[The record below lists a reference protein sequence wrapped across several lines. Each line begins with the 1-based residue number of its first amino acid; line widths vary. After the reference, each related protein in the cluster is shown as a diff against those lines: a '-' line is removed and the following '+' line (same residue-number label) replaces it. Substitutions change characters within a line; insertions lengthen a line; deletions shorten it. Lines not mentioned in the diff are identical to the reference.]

1 MSAYGRSKA
10 EIEPLRRT
18 DLAVPVADVEGCP
31 RAIRGGH
38 AINPRRGHLQ
48 TAGSQRRGERRDDG
62 RVVRAVAYSW
72 PVKVLVTGIAGA
84 HAQLVALR
92 LIDRGHE
99 VLGIDVRPWQGA
111 PRGVKI
117 FQTDVRKR
125 PAADVFRVHRPDVVI
140 HMATVTHFDAS
151 TEERYRV
158 NLRGTQAVFQYCSD
172 FGVKE
177 AVFVGRHTIY
187 GAASDAPLYRNED
200 EPPLAVSTFP
210 ELADLVAADLYA
222 SRALWACKSMRTVVL
237 RCVYALGPSGRGTLA
252 SFLAGPRVPMVMG
265 FDPLFHFMHEDDT
278 ARAIVLA
285 AESDIAG
292 VFNVAGPPPVPLS
305 ILCEATGR
313 KPVPLPESIIMRM
326 LGHFG
331 LPKLP
336 RGALSHLKH
345 PVVVDDAAFVR
356 ATGFEY
362 TKDEQHTM
370 AGFRAA
376 DIFREERGL

>member
-1 MSAYGRSKA
+1 MNRSISRCSFSPRQA
-10 EIEPLRRT
+10 RPEAIAATAARGL
-18 DLAVPVADVEGCP
+18 LAD
-31 RAIRGGH
+31 
-38 AINPRRGHLQ
+38 
-48 TAGSQRRGERRDDG
+48 
-62 RVVRAVAYSW
+62 
-72 PVKVLVTGIAGA
+72 VKVLITGIAGA

-92 LIDRGHE
+92 LVDRGHE
-99 VLGIDVRPWQGA
+99 VFGIDVRPWQGA

-151 TEERYRV
+151 TEQRYRV
-158 NLRGTQAVFQYCSD
+158 NLRGTQAVFQHCND

-187 GAASDAPLYRNED
+187 GAAADAPLYRNED

-222 SRALWACKSMRTVVL
+222 SRALWSCKNMRTVVL

-265 FDPLFHFMHEDDT
+265 FDPLFHLMHEDD
-278 ARAIVLA
+278 AAKAIVLA

-305 ILCEATGR
+305 VLCEATGR
-313 KPVPLPESIIMRM
+313 VAFPMPEPLVMRM

-345 PVVVDDAAFVR
+345 PVVVDNAAFVR

-362 TKDEQHTM
+362 TWDEHHTM
-370 AGFRAA
+370 AGFRSA
-376 DIFREERGL
+376 DIFREQRGL

>member
-1 MSAYGRSKA
+1 M
-10 EIEPLRRT
+10 
-18 DLAVPVADVEGCP
+18 
-31 RAIRGGH
+31 
-38 AINPRRGHLQ
+38 
-48 TAGSQRRGERRDDG
+48 
-62 RVVRAVAYSW
+62 
-72 PVKVLVTGIAGA
+72 KVLITGIAGA

-92 LIDRGHE
+92 LVDAGHE

-140 HMATVTHFDAS
+140 HMATVTHFNAS
-151 TEERYRV
+151 AEQRYRV
-158 NLRGTQAVFQYCSD
+158 NLRGTQAVFRYCEE
-172 FGVKE
+172 FGVQE

-187 GAASDAPLYRNED
+187 GAAADAPLYRNED

-222 SRALWACKSMRTVVL
+222 SRALWTCKSMRTVVL
-237 RCVYALGPSGRGTLA
+237 RIVYALGPSGRGTLA
-252 SFLAGPRVPMVMG
+252 SFLAGPRVPMSLG
-265 FDPLFHFMHEDDT
+265 FDPLFHVMHEDD
-278 ARAIVLA
+278 AAKAIVLA
-285 AESDIAG
+285 AESEIAG

-313 KPVPLPESIIMRM
+313 RPFPLPEPLLPRF

-331 LPKLP
+331 LPRLP

-345 PVVVDDAAFVR
+345 SVVVDNSAFIA

-362 TKDEQHTM
+362 SWDEHATM
-370 AGFRAA
+370 SSFRDAN
-376 DIFREERGL
+376 ILRENRGL